1 MYIFQENSVKNVNG
15 NWVSAE
21 WVKNWKLIN
30 ADIYFA
36 SSRDH
41 EMNEDG
47 NKDVQR
53 EESIHNERDVSDT
66 DSDCDDV
73 PSLSSVSDDSS
84 GSEDDCQK
92 VFWVNIDTSSVF

>member
-1 MYIFQENSVKNVNG
+1 
-15 NWVSAE
+15 
-21 WVKNWKLIN
+21 
-30 ADIYFA
+30 
-36 SSRDH
+36 
-41 EMNEDG
+41 MNEDG

-53 EESIHNERDVSDT
+53 EESINNERDVSDT

-92 VFWVNIDTSSVF
+92 VF

>member
-1 MYIFQENSVKNVNG
+1 MYIFQENSVKHVNG

-41 EMNEDG
+41 QMNEDG

-53 EESIHNERDVSDT
+53 EESINNERDVSDT

-84 GSEDDCQK
+84 GSEDDSQK